1 MRNLTAEDLAEKE
14 QRAHEEREAA
24 RDSNPA
30 ATKRAK
36 VARAKPTGHENTTT
50 ISGAS
55 ESEYASDS
63 SCSESESD
71 GSMLADFSDG
81 LDLSDSD
88 WRGGS

>member
-1 MRNLTAEDLAEKE
+1 MRNLTAEDPAEKE

-55 ESEYASDS
+55 
-63 SCSESESD
+63 
-71 GSMLADFSDG
+71 
-81 LDLSDSD
+81 
-88 WRGGS
+88 